1 MEMRSVV
8 VGIVVAVVVGAG
20 LTGAVTAFDKL
31 VGPDPP
37 EVNVERINESYA
49 AVSWTTDRP
58 TQGTLSTFTQHR
70 CDGSWVGVN
79 TINDSSR
86 SRTHLVVAPIY
97 ELNRSHV
104 NRTRASLPNDSY
116 SKQYMQATPKRYEV
130 TVAVNGDGSAASK
143 TVLERN
149 LSRTCG

>member
-1 MEMRSVV
+1 METRSVV
-8 VGIVVAVVVGAG
+8 IGIVVAVVVGAG
-20 LTGAVTAFDKL
+20 VAGVATAFDRL

-37 EVNVERINESYA
+37 EVSVERINESHA

-58 TQGTLSTFTQHR
+58 TRGTLSTLTQHR
-70 CDGSWVGVN
+70 CNGSWVGVN

-116 SKQYMQATPKRYEV
+116 AKQYMQAPPKRYEV
-130 TVAVNGDGSAASK
+130 TVTVHGDGSAASK
-143 TVLERN
+143 TVFKRT
-149 LSRTCG
+149 LSRACG